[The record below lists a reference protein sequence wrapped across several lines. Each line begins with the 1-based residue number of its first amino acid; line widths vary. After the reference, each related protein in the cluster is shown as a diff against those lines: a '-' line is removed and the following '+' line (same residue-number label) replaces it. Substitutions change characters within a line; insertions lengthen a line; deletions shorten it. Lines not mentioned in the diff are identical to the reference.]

1 MWSRLTRLKNLP
13 KESSPSLQR
22 FSFFDL
28 TFASKAVS
36 CQYQFNVSRC
46 CCGLRSSDCLPL
58 HVQVKKTDSP
68 DVVNIKTKA
77 QEVIDSRKNV
87 NNLVD
92 IIAKLDLGEKTEVIL
107 AAVQGLKRVFVTL
120 LEKGEVGKE
129 IKGDGEGSEDK
140 LKAWMSERLQEA
152 SKKLAALLYHPKTS
166 ITSLVL
172 ATITALLKAAYSA
185 GGDANTWGQVVNS
198 FSPIDLSP
206 PNFFSKTMVS
216 NTIFK
221 L

>member
-36 CQYQFNVSRC
+36 CEYQFNVSRC

-58 HVQVKKTDSP
+58 YVQVKKPDSP

-92 IIAKLDLGEKTEVIL
+92 IIAKLDLGEKTEVLL

-185 GGDANTWGQVVNS
+185 GGDANTWGQVGNS
-198 FSPIDLSP
+198 FSPIYFSP
-206 PNFFSKTMVS
+206 LHFSP
-216 NTIFK
+216 IG
-221 L
+221 

>member
-1 MWSRLTRLKNLP
+1 M
-13 KESSPSLQR
+13 
-22 FSFFDL
+22 
-28 TFASKAVS
+28 
-36 CQYQFNVSRC
+36 CI
-46 CCGLRSSDCLPL
+46 
-58 HVQVKKTDSP
+58 VQVKKPDSP

-92 IIAKLDLGEKTEVIL
+92 IIAKLDLGEKTEVLL

-129 IKGDGEGSEDK
+129 MKGDGDCEGSEDK
-140 LKAWMSERLQEA
+140 LKAWMSERFQEA

-185 GGDANTWGQVVNS
+185 GGDANTWGQVGYSCIYLHYFYRTQVRSLVMLVTN
-198 FSPIDLSP
+198 
-206 PNFFSKTMVS
+206 
-216 NTIFK
+216 
-221 L
+221 

>member
-1 MWSRLTRLKNLP
+1 M
-13 KESSPSLQR
+13 
-22 FSFFDL
+22 
-28 TFASKAVS
+28 
-36 CQYQFNVSRC
+36 
-46 CCGLRSSDCLPL
+46 
-58 HVQVKKTDSP
+58 KKPDSP

-92 IIAKLDLGEKTEVIL
+92 IIAKLDLGEKTEVLL
-107 AAVQGLKRVFVTL
+107 AAIQGLKRVFVTL

-129 IKGDGEGSEDK
+129 KGDGEGSEDK

-185 GGDANTWGQVVNS
+185 GGDANTWGQVDYS
-198 FSPIDLSP
+198 CIYLHY
-206 PNFFSKTMVS
+206 FFSNRLRSKSFTTS
-216 NTIFK
+216 SYRCAAPRRIPK
-221 L
+221 RLL

>member
-1 MWSRLTRLKNLP
+1 M
-13 KESSPSLQR
+13 
-22 FSFFDL
+22 
-28 TFASKAVS
+28 
-36 CQYQFNVSRC
+36 
-46 CCGLRSSDCLPL
+46 
-58 HVQVKKTDSP
+58 QVKKPDSP

-92 IIAKLDLGEKTEVIL
+92 IIAKLDLGEKTEVLL

-129 IKGDGEGSEDK
+129 MKGDGDCEGSEDK
-140 LKAWMSERLQEA
+140 LKAWMSERFQEA

-185 GGDANTWGQVVNS
+185 VGDANTWGQVVYS
-198 FSPIDLSP
+198 FSPNILISTTFF
-206 PNFFSKTMVS
+206 PNRLRSKS
-216 NTIFK
+216 FTISSYRCAAPRRIPK
-221 L
+221 RLL

>member
-36 CQYQFNVSRC
+36 CEYQFNVSRC
-46 CCGLRSSDCLPL
+46 CCGLRSSACLPL
-58 HVQVKKTDSP
+58 HVQVKKPDSP

-185 GGDANTWGQVVNS
+185 GGDANTWGQVDHS
-198 FSPIDLSP
+198 FSPI
-206 PNFFSKTMVS
+206 
-216 NTIFK
+216 
-221 L
+221 